1 MEYFLPLSV
10 MAMII
15 SSISI
20 FLIDNQ
26 NPTSNTA
33 PENDQST
40 SNPSEKIEEDQV
52 DEFTVSEDQENL
64 QKSNP
69 PKDISDESALN
80 KIHSTH
86 AILRAFQKTFSMLW
100 NSTPKS
106 KLTTSQS

>member
-26 NPTSNTA
+26 NPTSNTD
-33 PENDQST
+33 PENDPSS
-40 SNPSEKIEEDQV
+40 SNPSEKIEEDPV
-52 DEFTVSEDQENL
+52 DEFTVSENEENL
-64 QKSNP
+64 QKSP
-69 PKDISDESALN
+69 TPKDISEESSLN

-100 NSTPKS
+100 NTTPKS
-106 KLTTSQS
+106 KYTTSQS